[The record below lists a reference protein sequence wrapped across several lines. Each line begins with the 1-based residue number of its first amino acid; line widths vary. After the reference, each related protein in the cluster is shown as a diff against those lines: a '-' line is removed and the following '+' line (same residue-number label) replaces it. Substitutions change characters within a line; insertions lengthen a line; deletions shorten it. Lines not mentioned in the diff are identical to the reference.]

1 MTLISVT
8 SLLVLSLHNG
18 EALNVSPHSISRR
31 KALFRVTGT
40 AVTSSVAFASIPKVA
55 QSASSILNRLS
66 TNNLNIPSPSYTK
79 ELNGVDNLYFPDF
92 MAGEWTVTQT
102 LVDTSTPLGL
112 KFIGG
117 PNGSER
123 IALETMAEAQKQVGV
138 PVNFTLKFIPTKW
151 GVAEDRIYNTKQR
164 LNAFAGRSVVA
175 SVEYANV
182 STSNRDAILAM
193 GGTENDPLPTTVV
206 RFKGPAAQKT
216 FVVSHGKEELDE
228 SRWAGYELDR
238 GIFALTNQNTAP
250 PLTTDSEFI
259 WMLEKLDNNHI
270 HGVLRIAGY
279 LNPNSDTLYFEARQR
294 SVSLQDYKLDFKR

>member
-1 MTLISVT
+1 MVA
-8 SLLVLSLHNG
+8 SLVMLSQQNG
-18 EALNVSPHSISRR
+18 EALNITPNSISRR
-31 KALFRVTGT
+31 MALFRASGAT
-40 AVTSSVAFASIPKVA
+40 VTSAVAFASVPKVA
-55 QSASSILNRLS
+55 QAASSILNRLS
-66 TNNLNIPSPSYTK
+66 TSDLSIPSPSYIK

-102 LVDTSTPLGL
+102 LMETSTPLGL
-112 KFIGG
+112 KFVGG

-138 PVNFTLKFIPTKW
+138 PVNFTLKFVPTKW

-193 GGTENDPLPTTVV
+193 GGTAYDPLPTTVV

-216 FVVSHGKEELDE
+216 FVVSHGNEVLDE

-259 WMLEKLDNNHI
+259 WFLEKLDNNHVR
-270 HGVLRIAGY
+270 GQLRIAGY

-294 SVSLQDYKLDFKR
+294 SVSIQDYKIDLKR